1 MVTLKGE
8 VRYHPLF
15 LFSYIYL
22 KNLKTM
28 AKPSKLGTSQKVSF
42 GTKKTGVFKKK
53 YGPKCEKPKKYR
65 GQGR

>member
-1 MVTLKGE
+1 
-8 VRYHPLF
+8 
-15 LFSYIYL
+15 
-22 KNLKTM
+22 M
-28 AKPSKLGTSQKVSF
+28 AKTSKLSTSQKVSF